1 MKAWIAREKDSFM
14 ATVVFAETRGK
25 ARAIAQYTDAC
36 EDCVCTTK
44 IITAKDYDEAKSIAW
59 EIFPEYE
66 SVYVSEVE

>member
-1 MKAWIAREKDSFM
+1 MKKYKL
-14 ATVVFAETRGK
+14 TV
-25 ARAIAQYTDAC
+25 YS